1 MSELIKFDTEEV
13 VKNRNIIT
21 QQTKIFD
28 LVKEDDPILKEILP
42 EFDFANPP
50 VDPQTFASSLV
61 ETCKMHK
68 GVGLSANQCGF
79 KYRVFVMGANDDYVA
94 FYNPKVTYETSDTV
108 HMQEGCLSF
117 PFLGLYI
124 SRPET
129 IDVAYQSFKGEDKTM
144 TLSGISARVFLH
156 ELDHMNGIVY
166 TERVKTL
173 ALHTG
178 QKRRAK
184 IMKKL
189 FLIK

>member
-1 MSELIKFDTEEV
+1 MSELIKFDTNEV
-13 VKNRNIIT
+13 IHNRNIIT

-28 LVKEDDPILKEILP
+28 LVKEDDLILKEVMP

-50 VDPQTFASSLV
+50 VNPETFASSLV
-61 ETCKMHK
+61 ETCKMHH

-79 KYRVFVMGANDDYVA
+79 RYRVFVMGANDDYVA
-94 FYNPKVTYETSDTV
+94 FYNPVVTYQSSDEV

-124 SRPET
+124 TRPDT
-129 IDVAYQSFKGEDKTM
+129 IEVAYKSFKGEDKTM

-156 ELDHMNGIVY
+156 ELDHMNGILY

-178 QKRRAK
+178 QKRRNK
-184 IMKKL
+184 LMKKL
-189 FLIK
+189 FLK